1 MLSIRWNLRLS
12 VGSLPLVALGLAGCR
27 VISLLPEG
35 SRADGGPVSSRGTI
49 SHEARSQVRIY
60 RDAAGCESVQT
71 VNRQFRV
78 VTVMTDS
85 GPRHRVLE
93 EAYDI
98 RHCLTRE
105 GISSEAQ
112 ITVWRPDSSV
122 VQPEFRIV
130 GRGVE
135 GTPIGNLYRMVSHG
149 CCGSRD
155 LATYFSLITGKTLFT
170 SSVPPRAI
178 ELSPS
183 KLVRYFGFHDSYSAT
198 SPVESRADSA
208 IVGVLEYGNDR
219 APAKRILVTGLA
231 PDGLAAATLVLTRDG
246 QPVEDSSIVLMG
258 SEFSGIGVRVEL
270 VSPSSNRTEWLEI
283 PVENDLLRIDRART
297 SPGIKLRRAP

>member
-1 MLSIRWNLRLS
+1 VLAIRWNLRYS
-12 VGSLPLVALGLAGCR
+12 AGSLLLAGIGAVGCR
-27 VISLLPEG
+27 VTSLLPEG
-35 SRADGGPVSSRGTI
+35 SRIDGGPVSSRGTI

-98 RHCLTRE
+98 RHCLSKE
-105 GISSEAQ
+105 GTSSEAQ
-112 ITVWRPDSSV
+112 ITVWRPDSTA

-135 GTPIGNLYRMVSHG
+135 GVPIGNLYRMVSHS
-149 CCGSRD
+149 CCGSGD
-155 LATYFSLITGKTLFT
+155 LATYFSLLSGRTLFT
-170 SSVPPRAI
+170 SSVPPRRV
-178 ELSPS
+178 ELRPS
-183 KLVRYFGFHDSYSAT
+183 NRVRYFAFHDTFSA
-198 SPVESRADSA
+198 SNPVEARKDPNL
-208 IVGVLEYGNDR
+208 VGVLQYSDDR
-219 APAKRILVTGLA
+219 APAKRVLVLGAHAEGLA
-231 PDGLAAATLVLTRDG
+231 VATLRLILNA
-246 QPVEDSSIVLMG
+246 QPVEDSVLVLTG
-258 SEFSGIGVRVEL
+258 SGFSGIGVRVEL
-270 VSPSSNRTEWLEI
+270 ASPSSDRRAWLEV
-283 PVENDLLRIDRART
+283 PLERDTLRIERAQT